1 MRIHSFQESRPL
13 ILLPPHRIGVDPHQ
27 PRRTFDSGAL
37 YTLAESI
44 KENGILQPLTVR
56 KTEKGYRLI
65 SGERRL
71 RAASMVGLKK
81 VPCIVV
87 NTSEQTAAV
96 MALVE
101 NLQREDLTCFEE
113 AEGIDRLIRVHG
125 FTREDAAAKL
135 GVANSTLSNKLRLLK
150 LTPWQRE
157 RIVGAGLS
165 QRHARALLQL
175 TDENQRNDVLLK
187 VIADQL
193 TVAQTEQL
201 IHQQLVSQVPPSAPK
216 RKAIIGDVRLFANTI
231 QHAVST
237 MQKSGVNARSEKI
250 ENESFIQYTI
260 LIPKAIPDDR
270 LIELG

>member
-1 MRIHSFQESRPL
+1 
-13 ILLPPHRIGVDPHQ
+13 
-27 PRRTFDSGAL
+27 
-37 YTLAESI
+37 
-44 KENGILQPLTVR
+44 
-56 KTEKGYRLI
+56 
-65 SGERRL
+65 
-71 RAASMVGLKK
+71 
-81 VPCIVV
+81 
-87 NTSEQTAAV
+87 
-96 MALVE
+96 
-101 NLQREDLTCFEE
+101 
-113 AEGIDRLIRVHG
+113 
-125 FTREDAAAKL
+125 
-135 GVANSTLSNKLRLLK
+135 
-150 LTPWQRE
+150 RE

-201 IHQQLVSQVPPSAPK
+201 IHQQLVSQVPAPSAPK
-216 RKAIIGDVRLFANTI
+216 LKAIIVDVRLFANTI